1 MIRIT
6 DEQWA
11 LIEPHLP
18 ALPRRKDGRGRPW
31 RSDRECLDGILWI
44 LKTGAQWK
52 ALPKEFPGYATCW
65 RRLRMWEERDVWK
78 DVWRAVLGALDEKG
92 LLEWGET
99 FLDATFVSAKKGAT
113 QSASPRGERDR
124 SLLFWS
130 SARVFLSEFSSP
142 LRTKAKRRS
151 RSRPSKK

>member
-1 MIRIT
+1 MLRIT
-6 DEQWA
+6 DKQWA

-18 ALPRRKDGRGRPW
+18 KLPRRKDGRGRPW

-65 RRLRMWEERDVWK
+65 RRLRMWEELDIWK

-92 LLEWGET
+92 LLDWEET

-113 QSASPRGERDR
+113 QSALPRGERDR

-142 LRTKAKRRS
+142 ARTKAKRRS